1 MISISLWNKPFGS
14 IIDFLE
20 RGALGAPFAMNNSP
34 ASLEENLS
42 QEEWQELFSL
52 KEAIDGYP
60 ASIATA
66 TMERFTELFVRSL
79 HGKGDTIR

>member
-1 MISISLWNKPFGS
+1 M
-14 IIDFLE
+14 
-20 RGALGAPFAMNNSP
+20 GAPFTMTIFP
-34 ASLEENLS
+34 ASSEEELS
-42 QEEWQELFSL
+42 QEEWQELCSL

-79 HGKGDTIR
+79 HGKGDTIH